1 MAQTGIYTELVDT
14 ALGGTAQDNSVS
26 MLFAPGAKGTAP
38 GPGGVTLEVGTSYM
52 LTGLEDAVNLGINE
66 EYDTTNKTPLYF
78 NIKEFYDKADAGTK
92 LWIYVYDKTTYA
104 QTSKFLQAPDF
115 LTAVRSTMETLE
127 NNRPR
132 IIMVA
137 QAEGQDTPTEGGLSE
152 DTITCCTDFESAL
165 ETLFG
170 EGIRAVGI
178 LDAAV
183 VSGISDLPD
192 VSKYNAPRVALQIVT
207 STKTRNASAGRS
219 GGIVSARNLA
229 TSIGN
234 VSMGSVTTA
243 DYLVDSASNTPVN
256 TPVTLLTRTQTN
268 DLGAKQY
275 LFTLRRNDV
284 GICYNDG
291 ATMNSAAN
299 ALSSIDFVRVAN
311 AVCDDCDTFFTKLLN
326 VNIPVQS
333 NGTIN
338 AAFKSGTLANLRS
351 LYIDPYINRGDAS
364 QINVDFEAKDGNFV
378 QSRALEVTVEIL
390 PNAPMREAFITVMF
404 VSSL

>member
-26 MLFAPGAKGTAP
+26 MLFAPGAKGKAP

-104 QTSKFLQAPDF
+104 QTSNFLQAPDF

-152 DTITCCTDFESAL
+152 DTITCCTNFELAL

-192 VSKYNAPRVALQIVT
+192 VSEYNAPRVALQIVT
-207 STKTRNASAGRS
+207 STKTSQ
-219 GGIVSARNLA
+219 L
-229 TSIGN
+229 
-234 VSMGSVTTA
+234 
-243 DYLVDSASNTPVN
+243 
-256 TPVTLLTRTQTN
+256 LLTACR
-268 DLGAKQY
+268 LLCAY
-275 LFTLRRNDV
+275 FT
-284 GICYNDG
+284 
-291 ATMNSAAN
+291 
-299 ALSSIDFVRVAN
+299 
-311 AVCDDCDTFFTKLLN
+311 
-326 VNIPVQS
+326 
-333 NGTIN
+333 
-338 AAFKSGTLANLRS
+338 
-351 LYIDPYINRGDAS
+351 
-364 QINVDFEAKDGNFV
+364 
-378 QSRALEVTVEIL
+378 
-390 PNAPMREAFITVMF
+390 
-404 VSSL
+404 

>member
-26 MLFAPGAKGTAP
+26 MLFAPGAKGKAP

-104 QTSKFLQAPDF
+104 QTSNFLQAPDF

-127 NNRPR
+127 NNHPR

-152 DTITCCTDFESAL
+152 DTITCCTNFESAL

-207 STKTRNASAGRS
+207 STKTRNASVGRS

-243 DYLVDSASNTPVN
+243 E
-256 TPVTLLTRTQTN
+256 
-268 DLGAKQY
+268 Y

-351 LYIDPYINRGDAS
+351 LYIDPYINRGD
-364 QINVDFEAKDGNFV
+364 GNFV

>member
-207 STKTRNASAGRS
+207 STKTRNASVGRS

-338 AAFKSGTLANLRS
+338 AAFKSGTLANLRG
-351 LYIDPYINRGDAS
+351 LYIDPYINRRIADQRGFRG
-364 QINVDFEAKDGNFV
+364 QRRQF
-378 QSRALEVTVEIL
+378 RTVAGPRSNRRDSPE
-390 PNAPMREAFITVMF
+390 RSYEGSVYYRHVRFI
-404 VSSL
+404 SLI

>member
-26 MLFAPGAKGTAP
+26 MLFAPGAKGKAP

-104 QTSKFLQAPDF
+104 QTSNFLQAPDF

-152 DTITCCTDFESAL
+152 DTITCCTNFESAL

-183 VSGISDLPD
+183 VSDISDLPD
-192 VSKYNAPRVALQIVT
+192 VSEYNAPRVALQIVT
-207 STKTRNASAGRS
+207 STKTRNAS
-219 GGIVSARNLA
+219 
-229 TSIGN
+229 
-234 VSMGSVTTA
+234 MGSVTTA
-243 DYLVDSASNTPVN
+243 DYLVDSASNAPVN

-364 QINVDFEAKDGNFV
+364 QINVDFEAKDGISY
-378 QSRALEVTVEIL
+378 SRG
-390 PNAPMREAFITVMF
+390 P
-404 VSSL
+404 SK

>member
-104 QTSKFLQAPDF
+104 QTSNFLQAPDF

-152 DTITCCTDFESAL
+152 DTITLSL
-165 ETLFG
+165 
-170 EGIRAVGI
+170 IH
-178 LDAAV
+178 
-183 VSGISDLPD
+183 ISEP
-192 VSKYNAPRVALQIVT
+192 
-207 STKTRNASAGRS
+207 TRH
-219 GGIVSARNLA
+219 
-229 TSIGN
+229 
-234 VSMGSVTTA
+234 
-243 DYLVDSASNTPVN
+243 
-256 TPVTLLTRTQTN
+256 
-268 DLGAKQY
+268 
-275 LFTLRRNDV
+275 
-284 GICYNDG
+284 
-291 ATMNSAAN
+291 
-299 ALSSIDFVRVAN
+299 
-311 AVCDDCDTFFTKLLN
+311 
-326 VNIPVQS
+326 
-333 NGTIN
+333 
-338 AAFKSGTLANLRS
+338 
-351 LYIDPYINRGDAS
+351 
-364 QINVDFEAKDGNFV
+364 
-378 QSRALEVTVEIL
+378 
-390 PNAPMREAFITVMF
+390 
-404 VSSL
+404 

>member
-26 MLFAPGAKGTAP
+26 MLFAPGAKGKAP

-66 EYDTTNKTPLYF
+66 EYDTT
-78 NIKEFYDKADAGTK
+78 
-92 LWIYVYDKTTYA
+92 DKTTYA
-104 QTSKFLQAPDF
+104 QTSNFLQAPDF

-152 DTITCCTDFESAL
+152 DTITCCTNFESAL

-207 STKTRNASAGRS
+207 STKTRNASVGRS
-219 GGIVSARNLA
+219 GGSVSARNLA

-338 AAFKSGTLANLRS
+338 AAFKSGTLANMRS
-351 LYIDPYINRGDAS
+351 LYIAPYINRGDAS